1 MAHLVAS
8 QQQFSFLFAVM
19 DHVAVV
25 MDHVSVNLLV
35 LVVTLSG
42 RARDF
47 VDPRLLN
54 FHLCPAK
61 MNVEVFVL
69 AILIFR
75 FFLNVLF
82 VHLIVV
88 VQLMVKR
95 DSYPRV
101 LHLILRRLNSWFL

>member
-1 MAHLVAS
+1 
-8 QQQFSFLFAVM
+8 M

-25 MDHVSVNLLV
+25 MNHVSVNLLV
-35 LVVTLSG
+35 LVVTLSS
-42 RARDF
+42 RSRDF

-54 FHLCPAK
+54 FYLRPAK
-61 MNVEVFVL
+61 MNVEVIVL

-75 FFLNVLF
+75 FFLNDLF
-82 VHLIVV
+82 AQLIVV

-101 LHLILRRLNSWFL
+101 LQLILHRLNLWFL